1 MYSANNKRNI
11 TSASKEVDIYSG
23 FTKNLSLLDE
33 TVHEDEGYQN
43 ALKVSSYGK
52 RNTTTPKMNW
62 VRKRLKKR
70 KH

>member
-52 RNTTTPKMNW
+52 RNTVTPKMNW
-62 VRKRLKKR
+62 VRKRS
-70 KH
+70 